1 MLGWVKAGLNKDYKG
16 VNDSN
21 NLANREGKR
30 QTHTMLLK
38 R

>member
-16 VNDSN
+16 VKDCPNW
-21 NLANREGKR
+21 ANREGKR